1 MVVQASA
8 IPEPAHF
15 PQESTQA
22 VQECSPKAERACE
35 NPQIQMTINKP
46 GPKTAHPSSAD
57 ARIQLRVPHQL
68 KRIMRNRAKAHGMK
82 LTAWILSRC
91 A

>member
-1 MVVQASA
+1 
-8 IPEPAHF
+8 
-15 PQESTQA
+15 
-22 VQECSPKAERACE
+22 
-35 NPQIQMTINKP
+35 MTPTKKP
-46 GPKTAHPSSAD
+46 GPKTAHTAPAE

-68 KRIMRNRAKAHGMK
+68 KRAMRDRAKACGMK

>member
-1 MVVQASA
+1 
-8 IPEPAHF
+8 
-15 PQESTQA
+15 
-22 VQECSPKAERACE
+22 
-35 NPQIQMTINKP
+35 MTPTKKP

-68 KRIMRNRAKAHGMK
+68 KRIMRNRAKASGMK